1 MATIASL
8 DQIQARADATVSTI
22 ATLEEGS
29 SYPIPAP
36 VRSYSGD
43 HPDSDPVWRESF
55 CAPLDGKSPRIN
67 LYKLGDSFV
76 TVNGAIFT
84 GGAFVVRESLYPYV
98 RMPDILEAF
107 YPNLVL
113 PEDSPPD
120 GLRFGIRAMTRESGP
135 LLFAREHGEA
145 GYFHWLHS
153 ILPRIAQ
160 YDANG
165 LSAHRL
171 MLALSEP
178 FQRDSLG
185 FLGIAPERHCLSQ
198 GTTMFC
204 EELYFCSPM
213 VSPDLGRSGGFFERS
228 LYATRMLR
236 GIAKGMPYAGR
247 RLYVSRQDAKIRR
260 LLVENEVAAAL
271 TQDGFEIVT
280 LTGMKFREQVEL
292 FASAAVVVSMH
303 GAGLSNIAFMPP
315 GGLVV
320 ELLAPDRLWPTYRG
334 IAARAGLH
342 YAPYIGSRAG
352 ERQAR
357 DSDLTVDEHHFTRF
371 VATAIDIAE
380 RSEVR

>member
-8 DQIQARADATVSTI
+8 DQIQARASADVSTI
-22 ATLEEGS
+22 GTLEEAT

-36 VRSYSGD
+36 VQAYSGD
-43 HPDSDPVWRESF
+43 HPDSDPVWQGSF
-55 CAPLDGKSPRIN
+55 CAALEGKSPRVN

-98 RMPDILEAF
+98 RMPDILDAF

-113 PEDSPPD
+113 PEGASAD
-120 GLRFGIRAMTRESGP
+120 GIRFGIRAMRRESGP

-153 ILPRIAQ
+153 IMPRIAQ
-160 YDANG
+160 YEANG
-165 LSAHRL
+165 LNSHRL

-185 FLGIAPERHCLSQ
+185 VLGIAPERYCLST

-236 GIAKGMPYAGR
+236 GLTEGMPYAGR
-247 RLYVSRQDAKIRR
+247 RLYISRQDAKIRR
-260 LLVENEVAAAL
+260 LLVEDEVAAAL
-271 TQDGFEIVT
+271 TKDGFEIVT
-280 LTGMKFREQVEL
+280 LTGMKFRDQVAM

-315 GGLVV
+315 GGVVV

-352 ERQAR
+352 EQQAR
-357 DSDLTVDEHHFTRF
+357 DSDLMVDENHFTRF
-371 VATAIDIAE
+371 VATVIDMAGKKNDA
-380 RSEVR
+380 